1 LSDPSEHADT
11 LAPVL
16 PQQYFAPHHAALKH
30 RDKTWTQGIFCH
42 ARFLSMGA
50 LSVYA
55 AATISAHADR
65 APFFAISTENF
76 AKKTKIFRLSTQ
88 FFTPNLL
95 QNAQMFAI
103 IKWKYFFTAQT
114 AIHEKISEE

>member
-1 LSDPSEHADT
+1 LDARNF
-11 LAPVL
+11 L
-16 PQQYFAPHHAALKH
+16 PQPSPCPWRCA
-30 RDKTWTQGIFCH
+30 IFVD
-42 ARFLSMGA
+42 GA

-55 AATISAHADR
+55 AATISAHAVR
-65 APFFAISTENF
+65 SPFFAISTEIF
-76 AKKTKIFRLSTQ
+76 AKKTKIFWLSTQ
-88 FFTPNLL
+88 FFAPNLL